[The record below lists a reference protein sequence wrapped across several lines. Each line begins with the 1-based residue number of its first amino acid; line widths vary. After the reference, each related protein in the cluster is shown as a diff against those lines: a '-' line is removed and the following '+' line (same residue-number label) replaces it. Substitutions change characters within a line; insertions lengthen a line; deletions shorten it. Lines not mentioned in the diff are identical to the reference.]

1 MQTRSTVKALRN
13 AVKAAKQ
20 EGKKISFVPTMGN
33 LHEGHLQLVRRA
45 KAVSDFVVVSI
56 YVNPLQFGAGED
68 LDNYPRTLS
77 ADKQK
82 LFAEGADLLFT
93 PSTEEMYPN
102 MNAAP
107 PTVVSVPKISETLC
121 GQNRPGHFAGV
132 ATVVSK
138 LFNMVQPE
146 IAIFGKKDFQQLL
159 VIRKMVEDLCLPI
172 EIMGVTTAR
181 AEDGLAL
188 SSRNGYL
195 NENERDIAP
204 KLHRILLDYRD
215 AIASGFDNY
224 LDLQRYGTEDL
235 RQAGFEPDY
244 FSIRDAKTLE
254 DITVDTEEA
263 VIAVAANLGA
273 TRLIDNTTLAINPSS
288 DWGMLA
294 SQ

>member
-56 YVNPLQFGAGED
+56 FVNPLQFGAGED

-102 MNAAP
+102 INAAP

-121 GQNRPGHFAGV
+121 GLNRPGHFAGV

-215 AIASGFDNY
+215 AIASGFDKIGRASCRERVSERVY
-224 LDLQRYGTEDL
+224 I
-235 RQAGFEPDY
+235 
-244 FSIRDAKTLE
+244 S
-254 DITVDTEEA
+254 VVA
-263 VIAVAANLGA
+263 V
-273 TRLIDNTTLAINPSS
+273 
-288 DWGMLA
+288 
-294 SQ
+294 

>member
-13 AVKAAKQ
+13 AVKTAKQ

-56 YVNPLQFGAGED
+56 FVNPLQFGAGED

-102 MNAAP
+102 INAAP

-121 GQNRPGHFAGV
+121 GDKRPGHFAGV

-172 EIMGVTTAR
+172 EILGVTTAR

-188 SSRNGYL
+188 SSRNGHL

-263 VIAVAANLGA
+263 VIAIAANLGA

>member
-56 YVNPLQFGAGED
+56 YINPLQFGAGED

-82 LFAEGADLLFT
+82 LFAEGTDLLFT

-102 MNAAP
+102 INAAP

-204 KLHRILLDYRD
+204 RLHRILLDYRD

-224 LDLQRYGTEDL
+224 PDLQRYGTEDL

>member
-82 LFAEGADLLFT
+82 LFAEGTDLLFT

-102 MNAAP
+102 INAAP

-172 EIMGVTTAR
+172 EIIGVTTAR

-204 KLHRILLDYRD
+204 RLHRILLDYRD

-224 LDLQRYGTEDL
+224 SDLQRYGTEDL